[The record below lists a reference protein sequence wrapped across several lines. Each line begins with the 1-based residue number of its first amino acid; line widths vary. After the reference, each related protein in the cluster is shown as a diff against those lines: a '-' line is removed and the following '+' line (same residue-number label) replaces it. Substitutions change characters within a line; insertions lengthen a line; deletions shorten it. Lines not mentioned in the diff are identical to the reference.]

1 MKTTALAIVALA
13 CLIGAFLAYGP
24 GWQGGLLA
32 LALVFLAVCIGL
44 LSGAEDWDHVAAY
57 KRRIA
62 ANGYGQRW
70 GKR

>member
-1 MKTTALAIVALA
+1 MKTTALAIVAVV

-32 LALVFLAVCIGL
+32 LALLFLAFCV
-44 LSGAEDWDHVAAY
+44 GAMAGSEEVDHLAAR

-62 ANGYGQRW
+62 ARAAGERW